1 MARDYLMFFRNRT
14 SPAASSRA
22 ASDGAALWCCLR
34 LGGLFLFLSRV
45 GRPELAARIQE
56 QAVGLYKPV
65 GIFHGVAPCQLLD
78 LHCGNQRDRVGVLA
92 CTPCLDGY
100 LPVVD
105 ARGLAAVVEP
115 EARGRVLACGRRG
128 KPRAAQGG
136 RVLQVLGEG
145 IGLAGPCGL
154 PAVAARGRC
163 EGNGS
168 TDGDE
173 CILHFS
179 LLLAIVSF
187 SACKINHYI
196 SHLQHVGAAL
206 VAGQLPCHHRRY
218 CSPSRGVPPLRPMA
232 PMAAGALLRMA

>member
-168 TDGDE
+168 RDGDE
-173 CILHFS
+173 CILHFFLFCWRLFLFLPAKLTTIFHTCNMWAQHWS
-179 LLLAIVSF
+179 PGSCRVTTGGTAARRE
-187 SACKINHYI
+187 AC
-196 SHLQHVGAAL
+196 
-206 VAGQLPCHHRRY
+206 
-218 CSPSRGVPPLRPMA
+218 PP
-232 PMAAGALLRMA
+232 